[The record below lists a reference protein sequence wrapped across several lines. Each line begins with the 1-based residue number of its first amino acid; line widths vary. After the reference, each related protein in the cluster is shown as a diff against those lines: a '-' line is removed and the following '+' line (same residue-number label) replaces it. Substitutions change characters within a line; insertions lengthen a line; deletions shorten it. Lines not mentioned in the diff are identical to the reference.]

1 MIVVNGREYRKLKDE
16 IFVNGHK
23 VYNVHVNG
31 EKVYP
36 EGYGDTMYLID
47 TSGSSS
53 GRQET
58 VVDIVNHFIYG
69 SSFMLGSW
77 TIDGQHCEVLCE
89 WTNSID
95 DILEAVRASSL
106 SGGNGNYDNDP
117 TDVIVNEFE
126 TYQPNTI
133 VVVGDYELMM
143 DENGKASVDALIGAA
158 NLYLINIGHAGEDWY
173 EIG

>member
-1 MIVVNGREYRKLKDE
+1 MIVVNGVEYRKLKDE
-16 IFVNGHK
+16 IFVNGVK

-31 EKVYP
+31 VKVYP

-53 GRQET
+53 GRQDT
-58 VVDIVNHFIYG
+58 VVDIVENFIFG

-77 TIDGQHCEVLCE
+77 TIDGQHCKVLHE
-89 WTNSID
+89 WTKNFE
-95 DILEAVRASSL
+95 DILDAIRASSL
-106 SGGNGNYDNDP
+106 NGGNGAYDTDP

-133 VVVGDYELMM
+133 VVIGDYELTIT
-143 DENGKASVDALIGAA
+143 DDGKRAIDGLIGAA
-158 NLYLINIGHAGEDWY
+158 NLYMINIGHAGEDWF